1 MSRGKKK
8 LESSCSP
15 FTSSFFT
22 LNDDIFPFGPF
33 SHRFARG
40 QPTMRSVQGRLFETY
55 KGAAERLMPV
65 LKESGFA
72 ERGVSKK

>member
-1 MSRGKKK
+1 
-8 LESSCSP
+8 
-15 FTSSFFT
+15 
-22 LNDDIFPFGPF
+22 
-33 SHRFARG
+33 
-40 QPTMRSVQGRLFETY
+40 MRSVQGRLFETY